1 MRYLAKG
8 EPDRFAYLLLHARM
22 RYMDHVR
29 GINFSRPPDK
39 LWTFLDMEHGLFLMT
54 DVLCVSKCRQGYKHE
69 DDNTEATT

>member
-1 MRYLAKG
+1 MYGPCEGNQL
-8 EPDRFAYLLLHARM
+8 FT
-22 RYMDHVR
+22 
-29 GINFSRPPDK
+29 